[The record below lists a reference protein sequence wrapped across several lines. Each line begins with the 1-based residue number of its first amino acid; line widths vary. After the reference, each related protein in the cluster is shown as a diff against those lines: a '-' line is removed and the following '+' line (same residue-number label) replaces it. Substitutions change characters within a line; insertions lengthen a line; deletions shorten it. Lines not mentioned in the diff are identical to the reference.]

1 MNKTITEEII
11 YGDDK
16 MKRIERLLLI
26 IIILLLWSNLKPL
39 IPNAEADS
47 VQAVRIT
54 AVGNS
59 SVYNGVLPVMIK

>member
-1 MNKTITEEII
+1 LNKTITEEII